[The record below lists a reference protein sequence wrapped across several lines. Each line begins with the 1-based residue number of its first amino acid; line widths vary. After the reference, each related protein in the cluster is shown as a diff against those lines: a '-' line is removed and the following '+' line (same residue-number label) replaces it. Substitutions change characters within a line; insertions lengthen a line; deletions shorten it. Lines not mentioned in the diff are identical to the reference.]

1 MKHLALSK
9 KKKFH
14 ILNWLLLAFAFI
26 CLVIMFSISSPLH
39 SQKAAERW
47 QGEGELEFSQLSFYI
62 PESEKLDVGKIF
74 SFRYAMLD
82 KFREA
87 ALDVSSSQTLF
98 CDAWSTGGKVKI
110 SSATGQG
117 EVYAIAVGGSFFN
130 FHPVRL
136 LSGSY
141 INETDLM
148 QDRVLLDED
157 TAWLLFGGTE
167 LQGMNVKING
177 VPFVVAGVISREDDR
192 ATDKAYTHGMGI
204 FMSFEAY
211 SALKENAG
219 ISCYELVMAEPV
231 ENFAY
236 NFADE
241 KFPIG
246 GGEIVKNTGRY
257 SPEALF
263 KVIKDFGSRSMQTHG
278 VIYPYW
284 ENAAR
289 YIEDW
294 CALLMLLAVLAVL
307 MPAVNA
313 VLWLRRGYRR
323 GKRRLSENVVPRI
336 RDSAE
341 EAIRVRQR
349 RRWEKKRGL
358 HEK

>member
-1 MKHLALSK
+1 MKHTALSK
-9 KKKFH
+9 RKKFH
-14 ILNWLLLAFAFI
+14 ILNGLLLIIAAI
-26 CLVIMFSISSPLH
+26 CALMIWALSSPLH

-47 QGEGELEFSQLSFYI
+47 KGEGELEFSQLSLYL
-62 PESEKLDVGKIF
+62 PESEKTDTSQIF
-74 SFRYAMLD
+74 AFRYAMLD

-87 ALDVSSSQTLF
+87 ALDISSSQTLF

-110 SSATGQG
+110 SSTAGQG

-136 LSGSY
+136 VSGSY
-141 INETDLM
+141 INESDLM

-167 LQGMNVKING
+167 LQGMSVKING
-177 VPFVVAGVISREDDR
+177 VPFVVAGVISREEDR
-192 ATDKAYTHGMGI
+192 ATAKAYTHGMGV
-204 FMSFEAY
+204 FMSYEAY
-211 SALKENAG
+211 SKLDETAG

-231 ENFAY
+231 GDFAY
-236 NFADE
+236 NFAKE
-241 KFPIG
+241 KFPLG

-257 SPEALF
+257 SPGALLE
-263 KVIKDFGSRSMQTHG
+263 VIRSFGSRSMQTHG

-294 CALLMLLAVLAVL
+294 CALLMLICCVCLVLPLVSAVLLAVRLI
-307 MPAVNA
+307 
-313 VLWLRRGYRR
+313 RR
-323 GKRRLSENVVPRI
+323 GKRGLKENVVPRI
-336 RDSAE
+336 RENAE

-349 RRWEKKRGL
+349 RRWEKKRGM

>member
-1 MKHLALSK
+1 MHLALSK

-14 ILNWLLLAFAFI
+14 ILNWLLLAFALV
-26 CLVIMFSISSPLH
+26 CLLITVSISSPLY
-39 SQKAAERW
+39 SQQAAERW
-47 QGEGELEFSQLSFYI
+47 QGEGELEFCQISCYI
-62 PESEKLDVGKIF
+62 PEAEKLDVGKIF
-74 SFRYAMLD
+74 TFRYAMLD
-82 KFREA
+82 KFSEA

-98 CDAWSTGGKVKI
+98 SDAWSTGGKVKI
-110 SSATGQG
+110 ASATGQG

-167 LQGMNVKING
+167 LQGMSVKING
-177 VPFVVAGVISREDDR
+177 VPFVVAGVVSREDDR

-204 FMSFEAY
+204 FMSYEAY
-211 SALKENAG
+211 AALNENAG

-236 NFADE
+236 NFVDE

-257 SPEALF
+257 SPEALLGIV
-263 KVIKDFGSRSMQTHG
+263 KNFGVRSMQTHG

-294 CALLMLLAVLAVL
+294 CALLMLFAAVSLL
-307 MPAVNA
+307 LPAINA
-313 VLWLRRGYRR
+313 LLWIRRTYRR

-336 RDSAE
+336 KGSAE

-349 RRWEKKRGL
+349 RRWEKKHGL

>member
-1 MKHLALSK
+1 MHLALSK

-14 ILNWLLLAFAFI
+14 ILNWLLLAFALV
-26 CLVIMFSISSPLH
+26 CLLITVSISSPLY
-39 SQKAAERW
+39 SQQAAERW
-47 QGEGELEFSQLSFYI
+47 QGEGELEFCQISCYI
-62 PESEKLDVGKIF
+62 PEAEKLDVGKILT
-74 SFRYAMLD
+74 FRYAMLD
-82 KFREA
+82 KFSEA

-98 CDAWSTGGKVKI
+98 SDAWSTGGKVKI
-110 SSATGQG
+110 ASATGQG

-167 LQGMNVKING
+167 LQGMSVKING
-177 VPFVVAGVISREDDR
+177 VPFVVAGVVSREDDR

-204 FMSFEAY
+204 FMSYEAY
-211 SALKENAG
+211 AALNENAG

-236 NFADE
+236 NFVDE

-257 SPEALF
+257 SPEALLGIV
-263 KVIKDFGSRSMQTHG
+263 KNFGVRSMQTHG

-294 CALLMLLAVLAVL
+294 CALLMLFAAVSLL
-307 MPAVNA
+307 LPAINA
-313 VLWLRRGYRR
+313 LLWIRRTYRR

-336 RDSAE
+336 KDSAE

-349 RRWEKKRGL
+349 RRWEKKHGL

>member
-1 MKHLALSK
+1 
-9 KKKFH
+9 
-14 ILNWLLLAFAFI
+14 
-26 CLVIMFSISSPLH
+26 
-39 SQKAAERW
+39 
-47 QGEGELEFSQLSFYI
+47 
-62 PESEKLDVGKIF
+62 
-74 SFRYAMLD
+74 
-82 KFREA
+82 
-87 ALDVSSSQTLF
+87 VSSSQTLF

-141 INETDLM
+141 INESDLM

-177 VPFVVAGVISREDDR
+177 VPFVVAGVIEREDDR
-192 ATDKAYTHGMGI
+192 ASEKAYTNGMGI
-204 FMSFEAY
+204 FMSYEAY
-211 SALKENAG
+211 SALTENAG

-231 ENFAY
+231 DNFSY
-236 NFADE
+236 NFTDE
-241 KFPIG
+241 KFPIR
-246 GGEIVKNTGRY
+246 GGEIVENTGRY
-257 SPEALF
+257 SPASLF
-263 KVIKDFGSRSMQTHG
+263 KVLKSFGTRSMQTHG

-294 CALLMLLAVLAVL
+294 CALLLLFTVLA
-307 MPAVNA
+307 AVIPIISILVWA
-313 VLWLRRGYRR
+313 VKLIRR
-323 GKRRLSENVVPRI
+323 GKRGLEEELMPRI
-336 RDSAE
+336 KENAE

-349 RRWEKKRGL
+349 RRWEKKRGI
-358 HEK
+358 HEKR